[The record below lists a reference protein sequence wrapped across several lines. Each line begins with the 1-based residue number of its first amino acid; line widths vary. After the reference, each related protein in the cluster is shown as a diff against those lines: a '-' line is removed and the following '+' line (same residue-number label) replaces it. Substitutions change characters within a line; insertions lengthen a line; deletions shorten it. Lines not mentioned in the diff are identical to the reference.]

1 MVEYLEYLETQYNE
15 NIEDLEAQYNDRL
28 AKYQNDAEEYYNNQ
42 CKDLEINLTRYK
54 ELIEPTY
61 LGKIKELE
69 EKLNQENEKPTCIKK
84 IDELEVNHNNHIN
97 EYLKQ
102 AEEHYNKK
110 VNILMKEYKENESSY
125 KEIINKL
132 SQGKKICLNNLN
144 NYKQEI
150 EPKYKEKI
158 KSLEARYN
166 SVIHNRQQAEE
177 MYNKKLKELT
187 TEIETYKETIKHLEE
202 ENNKLKQER
211 LNDLNNYVKQKIEPL
226 YEEKIR
232 NLEAGYNDKLV
243 KVQKESKEYYYKQ
256 LQDYTLTLTAEQK
269 EIESKYKEMVD
280 KLRQEKENCLID
292 LNKYKQKVK
301 QLEDLAEKNQN
312 YAITLKDEQIENGLK
327 YKMIINKL
335 NQEKTHFQKN
345 LDKYKENIDKLE
357 KELSKIKE
365 DNCQLSEFLEYKNST
380 EKKIKK
386 LEIENYSI
394 NNAIKKLNKELE
406 IKNKESIEASSLY
419 QSALG
424 DAPIPCF
431 NDEALNNLVNFTTN
445 IINLQNKLEK
455 YVTTLKGSIDINVK
469 LIKELY
475 VKYHVKSQNYKDK
488 ILMKST
494 LQRYILE
501 KVLEYADDYFKIKE
515 NDNMVKTIPTK
526 IRQYTYFALGELG
539 FPEIYERRK
548 PQSHHPFISST
559 AQRLNQS
566 MAKYRFIRDENKRK
580 YIENMAE
587 DIIKDI
593 VRIFKFSLLTQEPK
607 CEIHWFKN
615 DDKIMP
621 KLMRGQWDDDYL
633 DDFVVDICYFPLIVT
648 MNSNDD
654 FSKSKVYSYAKV
666 YPRNIAIPQENK
678 FYDLSLNET
687 SDNKY
692 KNSSR
697 NSGDGLINP
706 LAKKIN
712 RKTSGE
718 DQNAASSSLSSSD
731 KVITSPQDTALQ
743 IVFAYDNLQNAD
755 SDEDDKNFNE
765 DMKEKDDKNLRL
777 MIKKMF
783 TKQ

>member
-1 MVEYLEYLETQYNE
+1 V
-15 NIEDLEAQYNDRL
+15 
-28 AKYQNDAEEYYNNQ
+28 
-42 CKDLEINLTRYK
+42 
-54 ELIEPTY
+54 
-61 LGKIKELE
+61 
-69 EKLNQENEKPTCIKK
+69 
-84 IDELEVNHNNHIN
+84 
-97 EYLKQ
+97 
-102 AEEHYNKK
+102 
-110 VNILMKEYKENESSY
+110 
-125 KEIINKL
+125 
-132 SQGKKICLNNLN
+132 
-144 NYKQEI
+144 
-150 EPKYKEKI
+150 PKYKEKI

-166 SVIHNRQQAEE
+166 NVIHNHQQAEE
-177 MYNKKLKELT
+177 MHNKKLKELT
-187 TEIETYKETIKHLEE
+187 AEIETYKEKTKHLEE

-211 LNDLNNYVKQKIEPL
+211 LNDLNNYIKQKIEPV

-232 NLEAGYNDKLV
+232 NLEAGYNNKLV
-243 KVQKESKEYYYKQ
+243 KVQKESKEYYCKQ
-256 LQDYTLTLTAEQK
+256 FQDYTLTLTTEQK
-269 EIESKYKEMVD
+269 ENESKYKEMVN
-280 KLRQEKENCLID
+280 KLKQEKENCLID
-292 LNKYKQKVK
+292 LNKYKQKVN

-312 YAITLKDEQIENGLK
+312 CAIALKDEQIENGLK

-345 LDKYKENIDKLE
+345 LNKYKENINKLE
-357 KELSKIKE
+357 KELSQIKE

-380 EKKIKK
+380 EKKIRK
-386 LEIENYSI
+386 LETENYSI
-394 NNAIKKLNKELE
+394 NNAINKLNKELE

-424 DAPIPCF
+424 DAPLPCF
-431 NDEALNNLVNFTTN
+431 NDESLNNLVNFTTN

-455 YVTTLKGSIDINVK
+455 YVTTLKGSIEINVK

-475 VKYHVKSQNYKDK
+475 VRYHVKSQNYKDK
-488 ILMKST
+488 ILMKSI
-494 LQRYILE
+494 LQRYILG

-515 NDNMVKTIPTK
+515 NDDLNDLYNQEKFIVNHTNKFLELLSNFYNNNNKQDNNMVKTIPTK

-566 MAKYRFIRDENKRK
+566 MAEYRFIRDENKRK
-580 YIENMAE
+580 YAENMAE

-593 VRIFKFSLLTQEPK
+593 IRIFKFSLLAQEPK
-607 CEIHWFKN
+607 CEIHWFEN

-648 MNSNDD
+648 TSPNGD

-666 YPRNIAIPQENK
+666 YPRNIAIPQESK
-678 FYDLSLNET
+678 LDDLSLNEA
-687 SDNKY
+687 SNNKY
-692 KNSSR
+692 KNSLI
-697 NSGDGLINP
+697 NSGGGLINP
-706 LAKKIN
+706 LVKKIN
-712 RKTSGE
+712 RKASGE

-731 KVITSPQDTALQ
+731 KIITSPQDTALQ
-743 IVFAYDNLQNAD
+743 IVLAYDNLQNAD

-765 DMKEKDDKNLRL
+765 DMKEKDDKNLKL
-777 MIKKMF
+777 IMKKYF

>member
-1 MVEYLEYLETQYNE
+1 
-15 NIEDLEAQYNDRL
+15 
-28 AKYQNDAEEYYNNQ
+28 
-42 CKDLEINLTRYK
+42 
-54 ELIEPTY
+54 
-61 LGKIKELE
+61 
-69 EKLNQENEKPTCIKK
+69 
-84 IDELEVNHNNHIN
+84 
-97 EYLKQ
+97 
-102 AEEHYNKK
+102 
-110 VNILMKEYKENESSY
+110 
-125 KEIINKL
+125 
-132 SQGKKICLNNLN
+132 
-144 NYKQEI
+144 
-150 EPKYKEKI
+150 
-158 KSLEARYN
+158 
-166 SVIHNRQQAEE
+166 
-177 MYNKKLKELT
+177 
-187 TEIETYKETIKHLEE
+187 
-202 ENNKLKQER
+202 
-211 LNDLNNYVKQKIEPL
+211 
-226 YEEKIR
+226 
-232 NLEAGYNDKLV
+232 
-243 KVQKESKEYYYKQ
+243 
-256 LQDYTLTLTAEQK
+256 
-269 EIESKYKEMVD
+269 
-280 KLRQEKENCLID
+280 
-292 LNKYKQKVK
+292 
-301 QLEDLAEKNQN
+301 
-312 YAITLKDEQIENGLK
+312 
-327 YKMIINKL
+327 MIINKL

-345 LDKYKENIDKLE
+345 LNKYKENINKLE
-357 KELSKIKE
+357 KELSQIKE
-365 DNCQLSEFLEYKNST
+365 DNC
-380 EKKIKK
+380 
-386 LEIENYSI
+386 
-394 NNAIKKLNKELE
+394 
-406 IKNKESIEASSLY
+406 
-419 QSALG
+419 

-515 NDNMVKTIPTK
+515 S
-526 IRQYTYFALGELG
+526 ELG

-566 MAKYRFIRDENKRK
+566 MAEYRFIRDENKRK
-580 YIENMAE
+580 YAENMAE

-633 DDFVVDICYFPLIVT
+633 NDFVVDICYFPLIVT

-692 KNSSR
+692 KKSSR

-712 RKTSGE
+712 RKTSVE

-765 DMKEKDDKNLRL
+765 DMKEKDDKNLSGRVQTT
-777 MIKKMF
+777 MAV
-783 TKQ
+783 

>member
-1 MVEYLEYLETQYNE
+1 MNPLSGTKDFLSTGILEQSRKIQDLKAENEKLKYELDDYKNRIEPNYIKMVEYLEYLETQYNE

-84 IDELEVNHNNHIN
+84 IDELE
-97 EYLKQ
+97 
-102 AEEHYNKK
+102 
-110 VNILMKEYKENESSY
+110 
-125 KEIINKL
+125 
-132 SQGKKICLNNLN
+132 
-144 NYKQEI
+144 
-150 EPKYKEKI
+150 PKYKEKI

-166 SVIHNRQQAEE
+166 NVIHNHQQAEE

-187 TEIETYKETIKHLEE
+187 AEIETYKETTKHLEE
-202 ENNKLKQER
+202 ENSKLNQER
-211 LNDLNNYVKQKIEPL
+211 LNDLNNYIKPKIEPV

-243 KVQKESKEYYYKQ
+243 KAQKESKEYYYKQ

-345 LDKYKENIDKLE
+345 LNKYKENINKLE
-357 KELSKIKE
+357 KELSQIKE
-365 DNCQLSEFLEYKNST
+365 DNC
-380 EKKIKK
+380 
-386 LEIENYSI
+386 
-394 NNAIKKLNKELE
+394 
-406 IKNKESIEASSLY
+406 
-419 QSALG
+419 

-515 NDNMVKTIPTK
+515 S
-526 IRQYTYFALGELG
+526 ELG

-566 MAKYRFIRDENKRK
+566 MAEYRFIRDENKRK
-580 YIENMAE
+580 YAENMAE

-633 DDFVVDICYFPLIVT
+633 NDFVVDICYFPLIVT

-692 KNSSR
+692 KKSSR

-712 RKTSGE
+712 RKTSVE

-765 DMKEKDDKNLRL
+765 DMKEKDDKNLSGRVQTT
-777 MIKKMF
+777 MAV
-783 TKQ
+783 

>member
-1 MVEYLEYLETQYNE
+1 MINNKQSRKIQDLKAENEKLKYELDDYKNRIEPNYIKMVEYLEYLETQYNE

-84 IDELEVNHNNHIN
+84 IDELE
-97 EYLKQ
+97 
-102 AEEHYNKK
+102 
-110 VNILMKEYKENESSY
+110 
-125 KEIINKL
+125 
-132 SQGKKICLNNLN
+132 
-144 NYKQEI
+144 
-150 EPKYKEKI
+150 PKYKEKI

-166 SVIHNRQQAEE
+166 SVIHDCQQAEE

-211 LNDLNNYVKQKIEPL
+211 LNDLNNYIKQKIEPL

-345 LDKYKENIDKLE
+345 LDKYKEKINKLE
-357 KELSKIKE
+357 KELSQIKE
-365 DNCQLSEFLEYKNST
+365 DNS
-380 EKKIKK
+380 
-386 LEIENYSI
+386 
-394 NNAIKKLNKELE
+394 
-406 IKNKESIEASSLY
+406 SSLY

-424 DAPIPCF
+424 DSPIPCF
-431 NDEALNNLVNFTTN
+431 NDEALNNLVNFTTD

-515 NDNMVKTIPTK
+515 S
-526 IRQYTYFALGELG
+526 ELG

-580 YIENMAE
+580 YTENMAE

-687 SDNKY
+687 SGNKY

-697 NSGDGLINP
+697 NSGDDLINP

-712 RKTSGE
+712 RKTSSE

-765 DMKEKDDKNLRL
+765 DMKEKDDKNLSSRVQTT
-777 MIKKMF
+777 MAV
-783 TKQ
+783 